1 MKLTILQIENRI
13 VNCQLDDGTI
23 IDIAQRW
30 FTKDIQE
37 GDVIDFDMDDVC
49 NVNEGV
55 WCGINLQV

>member
-1 MKLTILQIENRI
+1 MKLTIMRIENRI
-13 VNCQLDDGTI
+13 VNCKLDNGTI

-55 WCGINLQV
+55 WCAGIRE